1 MNRIYKIMFIF
12 FITITVIFSTCII
25 SLADDDENEEQV
37 EFGES
42 IEEIKKI
49 EEENKAAEV
58 IQSTN
63 ETSSNISNQSTNQV
77 SNNTEK
83 KGTTKPTINSRRYV
97 IYDRASKLPI
107 YGKDENKQTAM
118 ASTTKIL
125 TAIITLEKCENLN
138 QEVIIENKAANVG
151 GSKLG
156 LKSGDKLTVNDLLY
170 GLLLRSGNDTAV
182 ALALHLGGS
191 IEGFAK
197 LMNEKAQEL
206 ELKNSHFVTPHGLD
220 DPAHYTTAVELAKL
234 TDYALKNT
242 KFVEIVRSKNA
253 TININGTP
261 REIHN
266 TNEVLC
272 SDIEGVYGVKT
283 GFTNNAG
290 RCLVTSVKRNNMDL
304 IVVVLMAD
312 TRKDRAKDTVQLID
326 YAFKTYRMEN
336 IKEKI
341 NEEFRNWKQINEKR
355 IFVYKA
361 SSQIQTKLDTNIPI
375 KQIATDQE
383 IKIEI
388 NSITYLEAPV
398 MENLK
403 VGTVVIRNGEN
414 IVESVD
420 ILVDKTVNKKGIMDY
435 ITMFGKAMVL

>member
-1 MNRIYKIMFIF
+1 
-12 FITITVIFSTCII
+12 
-25 SLADDDENEEQV
+25 
-37 EFGES
+37 
-42 IEEIKKI
+42 
-49 EEENKAAEV
+49 
-58 IQSTN
+58 
-63 ETSSNISNQSTNQV
+63 
-77 SNNTEK
+77 
-83 KGTTKPTINSRRYV
+83 
-97 IYDRASKLPI
+97 
-107 YGKDENKQTAM
+107 M

-138 QEVIIENKAANVG
+138 EEITIESKSANVG
-151 GSKLG
+151 GSRLG
-156 LKSGDKLTVNDLLY
+156 LKVGDKMTINDLLY

-182 ALALHLGGS
+182 ALAIHLGGS
-191 IEGFAK
+191 VEGFAK

-242 KFVEIVRSKNA
+242 KFVEIVRTQNA

-261 REIHN
+261 RVINN

-272 SDIEGVYGVKT
+272 SNVEGVYGVKT

-304 IVVVLMAD
+304 IIVVLMAD
-312 TRKDRAKDTVQLID
+312 TRKDRAKDTVNLID

-336 IKEKI
+336 IENKVKEEFENWKKI
-341 NEEFRNWKQINEKR
+341 NQNR

-361 SSQIQTKLDTNIPI
+361 SSQLQTRLDTTISI
-375 KQIATDQE
+375 KQIATDKE
-383 IKIEI
+383 IKIEV

-398 MENLK
+398 MENFK
-403 VGTVVIRNGEN
+403 VGTVIVKNGKD
-414 IVESVD
+414 IIESID
-420 ILVDKTVNKKGIMDY
+420 ILVDKMVNKKGIMDY
-435 ITMFGKAMVL
+435 ITMFGKALVL

>member
-1 MNRIYKIMFIF
+1 M
-12 FITITVIFSTCII
+12 
-25 SLADDDENEEQV
+25 
-37 EFGES
+37 
-42 IEEIKKI
+42 
-49 EEENKAAEV
+49 
-58 IQSTN
+58 
-63 ETSSNISNQSTNQV
+63 
-77 SNNTEK
+77 
-83 KGTTKPTINSRRYV
+83 
-97 IYDRASKLPI
+97 PI

-125 TAIITLEKCENLN
+125 TAIIVLEKCENLN
-138 QEVIIENKAANVG
+138 QEVIIESKAANVG
-151 GSKLG
+151 GSRLG
-156 LKSGDKLTVNDLLY
+156 LKVNDKITINDLLY

-182 ALALHLGGS
+182 ALALHVGGS

-197 LMNEKAQEL
+197 LMNEKAEEL

-242 KFVEIVRSKNA
+242 KFVEIVRTKNA

-261 REIHN
+261 REINN

-272 SDIEGVYGVKT
+272 SNIEGVYGVKT

-304 IVVVLMAD
+304 IIVVLIAD
-312 TRKDRAKDTVQLID
+312 TRKDRAADTIKLID
-326 YAFKTYRMEN
+326 YTFKTYRMEN
-336 IKEKI
+336 LKDKI
-341 NEEFRNWKQINEKR
+341 NEEFENWKKINQNR

-361 SSQIQTKLDTNIPI
+361 SSQIQTKLDNIPI
-375 KQIATDQE
+375 KQIATDKE

-388 NSITYLEAPV
+388 KSITYIEAPV
-398 MENLK
+398 MENTK
-403 VGTVVIRNGEN
+403 IGTVVVKNGEN
-414 IVESVD
+414 IIQSID
-420 ILVDKTVNKKGIMDY
+420 LLVDRTVNKKGIMDY

>member
-1 MNRIYKIMFIF
+1 MNKIYKTIFIIF
-12 FITITVIFSTCII
+12 MTITVIFSTCIV
-25 SLADDDENEEQV
+25 SYADDDDDEREE
-37 EFGES
+37 EIEES
-42 IEEIKKI
+42 VEEIKNYI
-49 EEENKAAEV
+49 EENKITE
-58 IQSTN
+58 QQEKDKTTETQENNKTN
-63 ETSSNISNQSTNQV
+63 EV
-77 SNNTEK
+77 SKSEA
-83 KGTTKPTINSRRYV
+83 KPTINSRRYV
-97 IYDRASKLPI
+97 IYDRASNLPI

-125 TAIITLEKCENLN
+125 TAIVTLEKCKNLN
-138 QEVIIENKAANVG
+138 EEITIESKSANVG
-151 GSKLG
+151 GSRLG
-156 LKSGDKLTVNDLLY
+156 LNKDDKITINDLLY

-182 ALALHLGGS
+182 ALAIHIGGS

-220 DPAHYTTAVELAKL
+220 DPKHYTTAVELAKL

-242 KFVEIVRSKNA
+242 KFVEIVRTKRA

-261 REIHN
+261 REISN
-266 TNEVLC
+266 TNEILC
-272 SDIEGVYGVKT
+272 SDVEGVYGVKT

-304 IVVVLMAD
+304 IIVVLMAD
-312 TRKDRAKDTVQLID
+312 TRNDRAKDTVKLID

-336 IKEKI
+336 IKNKV
-341 NEEFRNWKQINEKR
+341 NEEFEMWQKMNENR
-355 IFVYKA
+355 IFIYKGV
-361 SSQIQTKLDTNIPI
+361 SQIQTKLDNIPI
-375 KQIATDQE
+375 KQIVTNQE
-383 IKIEI
+383 IKIEM

-398 MENLK
+398 MENTK
-403 VGTVVIRNGEN
+403 IGTVVVKNGEN
-414 IVESVD
+414 IIENID